1 MSDLIVTMTK
11 RELEMIIEERFRH
24 CFLSI
29 MPIVSESDNQPESEQ
44 LLTKKQA
51 AKLIGVCSSTIDNHA
66 RAGNLTR
73 RYIGKAVRF
82 SRDEVLK
89 LAQEKTPGMAGKLML
104 IREKRRE

>member
-1 MSDLIVTMTK
+1 MQDLIVTMTK
-11 RELEMIIEERFRH
+11 SDLEKIIEDRLRH
-24 CFLSI
+24 CFLTFL
-29 MPIVSESDNQPESEQ
+29 PNEQPTVQEPDNEQ
-44 LLTKKQA
+44 LLNKKQA
-51 AKLIGVCSSTIDNHA
+51 AKLIGVCPSTIDNHA